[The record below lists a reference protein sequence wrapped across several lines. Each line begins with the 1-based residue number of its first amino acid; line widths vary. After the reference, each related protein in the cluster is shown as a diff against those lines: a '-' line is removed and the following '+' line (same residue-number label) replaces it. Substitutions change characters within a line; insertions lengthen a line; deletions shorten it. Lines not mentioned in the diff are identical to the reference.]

1 MLFRNQNPLDVADV
15 LLESL
20 VCRHEVTYRR
30 AGVEDGCVVLS
41 SDFQAD
47 RRERTTVNQV
57 SAQVHGNLAGL
68 HDTSFSGFRKEVLP
82 CDVEVVADDFLD
94 HVDRNLLLL
103 LSDDVAD
110 DFLGKSDCDRFLT
123 EGGIGYE

>member
-47 RRERTTVNQV
+47 RRERTTFYQV
-57 SAQVHGNLAGL
+57 SAQVHGNLAAL
-68 HDTSFSGFRKEVLP
+68 HDTSFSGFREEVLL
-82 CDVEVVADDFLD
+82 VML
-94 HVDRNLLLL
+94 
-103 LSDDVAD
+103 
-110 DFLGKSDCDRFLT
+110 K
-123 EGGIGYE
+123 

>member
-30 AGVEDGCVVLS
+30 AGVEDGCVVLA

-47 RRERTTVNQV
+47 RRERTTFYQV
-57 SAQVHGNLAGL
+57 PAQVHGNLAGL
-68 HDTSFSGFRKEVLP
+68 HDTSFSGFREEVLP

-94 HVDRNLLLL
+94 HVDRDLLLL

-110 DFLGKSDCDRFLT
+110 DLLGKSDCDRFLT